1 MQQRPFYGWWITALA
16 FLTFGL
22 AVGIPYYG
30 GPFFYDYYE
39 KAFGWSRPDITFG
52 FPLAATLTLWVGPLV
67 VPKFSPRWLIV
78 IGTGLTA
85 LAFFGFSQ
93 MQGSLTT
100 YYGLWLLYI
109 VGYIFSGPIAHQV
122 IVSQWFKRQRGFAM
136 AIVYLG
142 VGVFGGISAKFIAKP
157 LTEAFGDFRTAL
169 MGFAACFLLAWPI
182 AIFFLKDK
190 PSEIGQNPDGDATPP
205 PDTKVEPKSFGF
217 LIRQPSFWLLLVGS
231 VCSIGSIGSINQH
244 MKFVFKEQGYADQ
257 KVLDAMFAD
266 ATLYILF
273 ASIGGRLFMG
283 WLADRFNKKLVM
295 LATYALVAGTIP
307 LLLLVTPSNE
317 SMVYVFSI
325 LFGFG
330 MGADYMLIP
339 LMAAETF
346 GVNSLARA
354 MSIILPAD
362 TLGQTW
368 FPFFI
373 SKLRVMFG
381 SYGPALNI
389 VFGIAAIGA
398 FAILLLPRSKQ
409 NPNEALHVQESERAA
424 ARS

>member
-1 MQQRPFYGWWITALA
+1 MQKKFYGWWITVFA
-16 FLTFGL
+16 FFTFGI

-39 KAFGWSRPDITFG
+39 RAFGWSRPEITFG

-67 VPKFSPRWLIV
+67 VPRFSPRWLIV

-93 MQGSLTT
+93 MSGSIPV
-100 YYGLWLLYI
+100 YYGLWFLYI

-142 VGVFGGISAKFIAKP
+142 VGVFGGISAKYIAKP

-169 MGFAACFLLAWPI
+169 MGFAAFLLLAWPI

-190 PSEIGQNPDGDATPP
+190 PADVGQNPDGDPVPP
-205 PDTKVEPKSFGF
+205 ADLKVQSKSYGE
-217 LIRQPSFWLLLVGS
+217 LLRQPSFWLLLVGS

-244 MKFVFKEQGYADQ
+244 MKFVFKEQGYTDQ
-257 KVLDAMFAD
+257 RQLDALFGD

-283 WLADRFNKKLVM
+283 WLADRYNKKIVM
-295 LATYALVAGTIP
+295 LATYALVASTIP
-307 LLLLVTPSNE
+307 LLLLVKPGDE
-317 SMVYVFSI
+317 MMVYVFSV

-354 MSIILPAD
+354 MAIILPAD

-389 VFGIAAIGA
+389 VFGLAALGA
-398 FAILLLPRSKQ
+398 FAILLLPRKKQ
-409 NPNEALHVQESERAA
+409 PTDEALHLQDPQRAT
-424 ARS
+424 ARG

>member
-1 MQQRPFYGWWITALA
+1 MQQRFYGWWITAFA
-16 FLTFGL
+16 FLTFGIG
-22 AVGIPYYG
+22 VGIPYYG

-39 KAFGWSRPDITFG
+39 KSFNWSRPEITFG

-67 VPKFSPRWLIV
+67 VPRFSPRLLIV
-78 IGTGLTA
+78 VGTGLTA
-85 LAFFGFSQ
+85 LAFLGFSK
-93 MQGSLTT
+93 MSGSLTT

-122 IVSQWFKRQRGFAM
+122 IVSQWFRRQRGFAM

-157 LTEAFGDFRTAL
+157 LTEAFGDYRMAL
-169 MGFAACFLLAWPI
+169 MGFAACMLLAWPI
-182 AIFFLKDK
+182 AIFGLRDK
-190 PSEIGQNPDGDATPP
+190 PADVGQHPDGAPLPP
-205 PDTKVEPKSFGF
+205 PDSKIEPRSFSY
-217 LIRQPSFWLLLVGS
+217 LLRQPAFWLLLVGS

-257 KVLDAMFAD
+257 QRLDALFSD

-283 WLADRFNKKLVM
+283 WLADRYNKKYVM
-295 LATYALVAGTIP
+295 VGTYALVAATIP
-307 LLLLVTPSNE
+307 LLLLVKPGE
-317 SMVYVFSI
+317 EMMIYVFSI

-339 LMAAETF
+339 LMAAEMF

-368 FPFFI
+368 FPFI
-373 SKLRVMFG
+373 IAKLRVAFG
-381 SYGPALNI
+381 SYGPALNV
-389 VFGIAAIGA
+389 VFGLAVIGA
-398 FAILLLPRSKQ
+398 IAILLLPNTRKDSD
-409 NPNEALHVQESERAA
+409 EALHVQDPQRAP
-424 ARS
+424 ARG

>member
-1 MQQRPFYGWWITALA
+1 MQRSFYGWWITAFA

-39 KAFGWSRPDITFG
+39 KTFGWSRPDITLG

-67 VPKFSPRWLIV
+67 VPRLSPRWLIV
-78 IGTGLTA
+78 AGTGLTA
-85 LAFFGFSQ
+85 AAFFGFSQ
-93 MQGSLTT
+93 MGGDLKV
-100 YYGLWLLYI
+100 YYGLWFLYI

-122 IVSQWFKRQRGFAM
+122 IVSQWFKRQRGLAM

-142 VGVFGGISAKFIAKP
+142 VGVFGGISAKYIARP

-169 MGFAACFLLAWPI
+169 MGFAALLLLAWPV
-182 AIFFLKDK
+182 AIFFLKDR
-190 PSEIGQNPDGDATPP
+190 PSDIGQNPDGDATPP
-205 PDTKVEPKSFGF
+205 GDVKLQPKPFSF
-217 LIRQPSFWLLLVGS
+217 LVRQPAFWLLLVGS

-244 MKFVFKEQGYADQ
+244 MKFVFKEQGYTDQ
-257 KVLDAMFAD
+257 KQLDALFGD

-283 WLADRFNKKLVM
+283 WLADRYNKKIVM
-295 LATYALVAGTIP
+295 LATYALVASTIP
-307 LLLLVTPSNE
+307 LLQLVHPGDE
-317 SMVYVFSI
+317 SMVYVFSV

-339 LMAAETF
+339 LMAAEMF
-346 GVNSLARA
+346 GVNSLSRA
-354 MSIILPAD
+354 MSVILPAD

-368 FPFFI
+368 FPFLI
-373 SKLRVMFG
+373 SKLRVAFG
-381 SYGPALNI
+381 SYGPALNV
-389 VFGIAAIGA
+389 VFGLAAVGA
-398 FAILLLPRSKQ
+398 FAILLLPRKPVPSD
-409 NPNEALHVQESERAA
+409 ETLHVSQPERAT

>member
-52 FPLAATLTLWVGPLV
+52 FPLAATFTLWVGPLV

-78 IGTGLTA
+78 VGTGLTA
-85 LAFFGFSQ
+85 LAFLGFSQ
-93 MQGSLTT
+93 MQGSLTV
-100 YYGLWLLYI
+100 YYGLWLLYM
-109 VGYIFSGPIAHQV
+109 VGYICSGPIAHQV
-122 IVSQWFKRQRGFAM
+122 IVSQWFKRQRGLAM

-169 MGFAACFLLAWPI
+169 IGFAACFLLAWPI

-190 PSEIGQNPDGDATPP
+190 PADLGQNPDGDASPP
-205 PDTKVEPKSFGF
+205 PDINIEPKPFSY
-217 LIRQPSFWLLLVGS
+217 LLRQPSFWLLLVGS

-244 MKFVFKEQGYADQ
+244 MKFVFKEQGYTDQ
-257 KVLDAMFAD
+257 RVLDAMFAD

-283 WLADRFNKKLVM
+283 WLADRYNKKLVM

-317 SMVYVFSI
+317 TMVYVFSI

-354 MSIILPAD
+354 MSVILPAD

-368 FPFFI
+368 FPFFV

-389 VFGIAAIGA
+389 VFAAAALGA
-398 FAILLLPRSKQ
+398 LAILLLPRPKPSW
-409 NPNEALHVQESERAA
+409 NEALHLQESERAA
-424 ARS
+424 ARG